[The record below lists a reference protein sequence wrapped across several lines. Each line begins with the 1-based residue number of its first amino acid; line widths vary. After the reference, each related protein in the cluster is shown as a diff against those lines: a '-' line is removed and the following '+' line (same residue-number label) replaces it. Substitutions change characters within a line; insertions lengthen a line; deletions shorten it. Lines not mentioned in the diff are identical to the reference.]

1 MRGKVRFAIFLLP
14 MWALLMT
21 LGSCEELLENTE
33 EVRINIPIDNKP
45 FSVDSSELETK
56 NTEVLLHERHV
67 KLNVDSVME
76 AEGLDYL
83 VNARLKELILG
94 MEELSSEGRFFL
106 ETARI
111 TISPVENFSKEI
123 NVAYKKDIN
132 TYEKKTVKLT
142 VKNINIS
149 NVIRRHGFYLRIYGT
164 PIKPG
169 QSEGIKMFLKGKVS
183 LQMDNS

>member
-14 MWALLMT
+14 MWALLT

-33 EVRINIPIDNKP
+33 EVRINIPIDKKS

-56 NTEVLLHERHV
+56 NSEILLHERHV
-67 KLNVDSVME
+67 NVNVDSVME

-94 MEELSSEGRFFL
+94 MEELTSEGRFFL
-106 ETARI
+106 KTARI
-111 TISPVENFSKEI
+111 TVSPAESFSKEI
-123 NVAYKKDIN
+123 KVAYKKDIN
-132 TYEKKTVKLT
+132 TYEEKTVKLT
-142 VKNINIS
+142 VENINIS
-149 NVIRRHGFYLRIYGT
+149 NVIRSHGFYLRIYGT
-164 PIKPG
+164 PVKLG
-169 QSEGIKMFLKGKVS
+169 QSEGVKMFLKGKVA